1 MEIDVKCP
9 DVLKKCCKMVSPY
22 SCILNKYD
30 PIDKSNQCRR
40 LQLLNR
46 NNEAYFLYQCW
57 GKIDAVRKESID
69 CYLDL
74 SAAEDAF
81 YAEFYTHTGIQWS
94 ERLLTAS
101 RPDYYSFVL
110 MNFNIEENEENTISH
125 CDPQVESVVKRIFD
139 IALCRKTEELD
150 GKKLPLGMLS
160 LTQIQKA
167 YVVLQEALDA
177 LDVDREGGLDIF
189 TEKYY
194 TLIPTR
200 RSKGLEPINSRE
212 TIQEKIDLLKE
223 LEQFY
228 YIHKNQNLCLQS
240 KYLSLNCNLC
250 PVDSQTRT
258 MIENYLTDNRGQH
271 NMKLSYYEAYSVERA
286 SEQKAYH
293 RWETLHNKQL
303 LWHGTKMSN
312 VVGILTNGLCI
323 NPIIPVAITGKM
335 FGQGLY
341 FANVPTKSAGYLRIS
356 SGIGAM
362 FLCEVA
368 LGNMYELKQSQ
379 SVALPSGKH
388 SVKGLGRYTPL
399 TDTYYNIH
407 NDVTVPLGK
416 IQENKD
422 DQLHLQYDEFVIYDQ
437 SQVKLKYLVLVKL

>member
-1 MEIDVKCP
+1 MQVDDKCP
-9 DVLKKCCKMVSPY
+9 EILKKCCKMVAPY

-30 PIDKSNQCRR
+30 PQDKSNQCRR

-46 NNEAYFLYQCW
+46 NNEAYFIYQRW
-57 GKIDAVRKESID
+57 GKIDTVRKESVD

-74 SAAEDAF
+74 PSAEAAF
-81 YAEFYTHTGIQWS
+81 YTEFHTQTGIPWGD
-94 ERLLTAS
+94 RLTADS

-110 MNFNIEENEENTISH
+110 MNFNIDEDEENKNLL
-125 CDPQVESVVKRIFD
+125 CDPQVETVIKRIFD
-139 IALCRKTEELD
+139 IALCQKTEELD
-150 GKKLPLGMLS
+150 DKKLPLGMLS

-167 YVVLQEALDA
+167 YAVLQEALEAVDA
-177 LDVDREGGLDIF
+177 GLNSESC
-189 TEKYY
+189 TAKYF

-200 RSKGLEPINSRE
+200 RANVGPINSRQ

-223 LEQFY
+223 LEQYY
-228 YIHKNQNLCLQS
+228 YIHKNQNLSLQS
-240 KYLSLNCNLC
+240 KYRSLNCDLR
-250 PVDSQTRT
+250 PVDPAARSL
-258 MIENYLTDNRGQH
+258 IENYLTENRGQH
-271 NMKLSYYEAYSVERA
+271 HMKLAYYEAYDVDRP

-303 LWHGTKMSN
+303 LWHGTAMTN

-379 SVALPSGKH
+379 PVVLPSGKH
-388 SVKGLGRYTPL
+388 SVKGLGRFTP
-399 TDTYYNIH
+399 DTETYFNI
-407 NDVTVPLGK
+407 NDDVTVPLGK
-416 IQENKD
+416 IQEVKD
-422 DQLHLQYDEFVIYDQ
+422 DQLSLQYDEFIVYDQ

>member
-1 MEIDVKCP
+1 MQVDEKCP
-9 DVLKKCCKMVSPY
+9 DVLKKCCKMVCPY
-22 SCILNKYD
+22 SCILNKYEAK
-30 PIDKSNQCRR
+30 DKSNQCRQM
-40 LQLLNR
+40 QLLNR
-46 NNEAYFLYQCW
+46 NNEAYFLYQRW
-57 GKIDAVRKESID
+57 GAVDTIRKESLD

-74 SAAEDAF
+74 PSAEAAW
-81 YAEFYTHTGIQWS
+81 YTEFYTHTGTQWAD
-94 ERLLTAS
+94 RLTAAS

-110 MNFNIEENEENTISH
+110 MNFNIDEDEERVTLCRPE
-125 CDPQVESVVKRIFD
+125 VEPVIKRIFD
-139 IALCRKTEELD
+139 IALCQKTEELD
-150 GKKLPLGMLS
+150 DKKLPLGMLS

-167 YVVLQEALDA
+167 YAVLKDA
-177 LDVDREGGLDIF
+177 LETLDNGNNLDLCAA
-189 TEKYY
+189 KYY

-200 RSKGLEPINSRE
+200 RANVGPINSRQ

-228 YIHKNQNLCLQS
+228 YIHKNQNLSLQR
-240 KYLSLNCNLC
+240 KYQSLNCGLE
-250 PVDSQTRT
+250 PVDGSTRNL
-258 MIENYLTDNRGQH
+258 IENYLMENRGQH
-271 NMKLSYYEAYSVERA
+271 TVKLTYYEAYALDRA
-286 SEQKAYH
+286 SEAKTYH

-303 LWHGTKMSN
+303 LWHGTQMAN

-368 LGNMYELKQSQ
+368 LGNMYELKHSQ
-379 SVALPSGKH
+379 NVILPSGKH
-388 SVKGLGRYTPL
+388 SVKGLGRYSPQ
-399 TDTYYNIH
+399 TDTYFNIE

-416 IQENKD
+416 IQEVKD
-422 DQLHLQYDEFVIYDQ
+422 DQLSLQYDEFIVYDQ
-437 SQVKLKYLVLVKL
+437 SQVKLKYLVLIKL

>member
-1 MEIDVKCP
+1 MQVDVKCP
-9 DVLKKCCKMVSPY
+9 DILKKCCKMVNPY

-46 NNEAYFLYQCW
+46 NNETYFIYQCW
-57 GKIDAVRKESID
+57 GKIDTVRKESID

-74 SAAEDAF
+74 SVAEDAF
-81 YAEFYTHTGIQWS
+81 HTEFYNQTGIQWS
-94 ERLLTAS
+94 ERLTAAS

-110 MNFNIEENEENTISH
+110 MNFNITEDEENIISP
-125 CDPQVESVVKRIFD
+125 CDPQVETIVKRIFD
-139 IALCRKTEELD
+139 IELCRKTEELD
-150 GKKLPLGMLS
+150 DKKLPLGMLS

-167 YVVLQEALDA
+167 YTVLQEALDA
-177 LDVDREGGLDIF
+177 LDGNLDMY

-200 RSKGLEPINSRE
+200 RANVVPINSLQ

-223 LEQFY
+223 FEQFY
-228 YIHKNQNLCLQS
+228 YIHKNQNLSLQS
-240 KYLSLNCNLC
+240 KYRSLNCDLR
-250 PVDSQTRT
+250 PVDIGTRT
-258 MIENYLTDNRGQH
+258 MIENYLTENRGQH
-271 NMKLSYYEAYSVERA
+271 TIKLAYYEAYDVERP
-286 SEQKAYH
+286 SENKSYH

-303 LWHGTKMSN
+303 LWHGTAMSN

-379 SVALPSGKH
+379 PVVLPSGKH
-388 SVKGLGRYTPL
+388 SVKGVGRYTPQ
-399 TDTYYNIH
+399 TDTYFNIN
-407 NDVTVPLGK
+407 NDVTVPLGR
-416 IQENKD
+416 IQEVKD
-422 DQLHLQYDEFVIYDQ
+422 DQLHLQYDEFIVYDQ